1 MTINEPFFNYCQ
13 KQDSSTGLELQAG
26 EVLAPLFVQDYYM
39 SSKDMGLLR
48 GTFRKCYIIGIP
60 ILTAFVPVLEEEYDS
75 TVYWYN
81 STVNDYL
88 KQFRKPSKNAPEF
101 VSWESF
107 TEKQDLAI
115 EDVFFENFLLVEQ
128 LDYLKKQLSLP
139 NPEMADIFSWLLQ
152 GVDKK
157 DIYERL
163 GVKKSAGYKKIN
175 RTIDKAYALYLEMN
189 QE

>member
-1 MTINEPFFNYCQ
+1 MTINEPFFQFCQ
-13 KQDSSTGLELQAG
+13 KQDSSTGFEPQVG

-60 ILTAFVPVLEEEYDS
+60 ILTAFVPVLEEEYES

-88 KQFRKPSKNAPEF
+88 NQFRKPSNNAPEF

-107 TEKQDLAI
+107 TEKQDLALEDEEI
-115 EDVFFENFLLVEQ
+115 EKFLLVEQ
-128 LDYLKKQLSLP
+128 FDYLKKQLSTT
-139 NPEMADIFSWLLQ
+139 NPEEADIVSWLFE
-152 GVDKK
+152 GVAKK
-157 DIYERL
+157 DIYARL
-163 GVKKSAGYKKIN
+163 GLQKSAGYKKIN
-175 RTIDKAYALYLEMN
+175 QTIDKAYSLYCSMN
-189 QE
+189 Q